1 MKKIW
6 LFLSLLICSTL
17 VAGCTNQQPQQ
28 KNFDFVSDC
37 KNLVQNEFWDT
48 EYEFSGDINY
58 HSGVY
63 FDYSIVTGSVY
74 FNYKTRPF
82 LCLYRW
88 NESVVDIVDYAKNH
102 DENIDFSYLQSL
114 YDELSQENWDEQRTN
129 AESVFD
135 LVASYKQFKEKYWNK
150 DVVEMQNIIR
160 NIAFE
165 NWVTEDE
172 LVDSDNYYN
181 QVLDIR
187 RQKYNQIPFYQR
199 EYYVELA
206 SKLLSEK
213 WIKVYCSASVCDEMT
228 FSGNYGSQENLQNL
242 VDDVT
247 SVVTA
252 LQDKW
257 LVFHWDFE
265 THLPT
270 NFYYDEYIRKI
281 DPEIIK
287 NPHGTPSIENL
298 DDVVAICHN
307 NSINCDMGCEDWDV
321 TNKSY
326 ILPYKDGYIW
336 YNYGWNWEWRGYYLT
351 YKSIDNPCDSA
362 ISTTDEIFFWHT
374 HYKYNKETFG
384 YDEYPD
390 NKVYIN
396 RWLRWGVSADEV
408 AKVLN
413 CTAWK
418 DIMEDDTCKREV
430 DKYMYNLIV
439 WNEKNE
445 YFSKW
450 MNKFKQDLDNDKFT
464 PTSFRVDR
472 WNECNEKYKFEDL
485 LQKDWK
491 INSQLTDEE
500 RKYYIKL
507 HNENLHECAM
517 EYLNN

>member
-6 LFLSLLICSTL
+6 LLTFSILSCLLF
-17 VAGCTNQQPQQ
+17 VGCTNQQPQL
-28 KNFDFVSDC
+28 KDFDFVSDC
-37 KNLVQNEFWDT
+37 KNLIQNEFLDT
-48 EYEFSGDINY
+48 KFQYTWDINY
-58 HSGVY
+58 HSWVY

-82 LCLYRW
+82 LCMYEW
-88 NESVVDIVDYAKNH
+88 DKSIIDIVDYVKDNG
-102 DENIDFSYLQSL
+102 ENMDLSYLQSL
-114 YDELSQENWDEQRTN
+114 YNDLSQENWDEQRTN
-129 AESVFD
+129 AESIFD
-135 LVASYKQFKEKYWNK
+135 LLISHKEFKEKYLNK
-150 DVVEMQNIIR
+150 DMRNIIR
-160 NIAFE
+160 NIAFQ
-165 NWVTEDE
+165 NWATEDD

-181 QVLDIR
+181 QVLDIW
-187 RQKYNQIPFYQR
+187 RQKYNQIPFYQK
-199 EYYVELA
+199 EYYVELIN
-206 SKLLSEK
+206 KLLSEK
-213 WIKVYCSASVCDEMT
+213 WINVYCSASVCDEIT

-247 SVVTA
+247 SVITA
-252 LQDKW
+252 LYANW
-257 LVFHWDFE
+257 IVFNWDFE
-265 THLPT
+265 INFPI

-287 NPHGTPSIENL
+287 NPEGTPSLEKL

-307 NSINCDMGCEDWDV
+307 NSINCAMGCEDWEV

-336 YNYGWNWEWRGYYLT
+336 YDYGWNWEWWGYYLT

-362 ISTTDEIFFWHT
+362 ISITDDIFFWHT

-396 RWLRWGVSADEV
+396 RWLWGGISTDEA
-408 AKVLN
+408 AKELDCV
-413 CTAWK
+413 AWK
-418 DIMEDDTCKREV
+418 DMMEDDTCKREV

-445 YFSKW
+445 YFTKW
-450 MNKFKQDLDNDKFT
+450 MNKFKQNLDNDKFT
-464 PTSFRVDR
+464 TREFWTER
-472 WNECNEKYKFEDL
+472 NEECYGRYKFEDL
-485 LQKDWK
+485 LQKDGK

-500 RKYYIKL
+500 RKYYNKL
-507 HNENLHECAM
+507 WNNNLHKCAM
-517 EYLNN
+517 EYLES

>member
-6 LFLSLLICSTL
+6 LFLSLLICSIL

-88 NESVVDIVDYAKNH
+88 DESVVDIVDYAKNH
-102 DENIDFSYLQSL
+102 DENIDLSYLQSL
-114 YDELSQENWDEQRTN
+114 YDDLSQENWDEQRTN

-135 LVASYKQFKEKYWNK
+135 LVALYKQFKEKYWNK
-150 DVVEMQNIIR
+150 DEVEMRNIIR
-160 NIAFE
+160 NIAFQ
-165 NWVTEDE
+165 NWVTEDD

-181 QVLDIR
+181 QVLDIW

-213 WIKVYCSASVCDEMT
+213 WIKVYCSASICDSMT

-281 DPEIIK
+281 DPEIVK
-287 NPHGTPSIENL
+287 NPEGTPSIENL
-298 DDVVAICHN
+298 DDVIAICHN

-336 YNYGWNWEWRGYYLT
+336 YDYGWNWEWRGYYLT
-351 YKSIDNPCDSA
+351 YKSVNSPCET
-362 ISTTDEIFFWHT
+362 ISNTDEIFFWHT

-390 NKVYIN
+390 DKVYISE
-396 RWLRWGVSADEV
+396 WWVSGIPIDIV
-408 AKVLN
+408 AKNLD

-418 DIMEDDTCKREV
+418 DIMEDDSCKKEV
-430 DKYMYNLIV
+430 DKFMYNLIV
-439 WNEKNE
+439 WNEQND
-445 YFSKW
+445 YFTKW
-450 MNKFKQDLDNDKFT
+450 MNKFKKDIDDGNFT
-464 PTSFRVDR
+464 NREPRNNAWT
-472 WNECNEKYKFEDL
+472 ECNEEHPFETL
-485 LQKDWK
+485 LQENWKDNRTLSDQEREEFIK
-491 INSQLTDEE
+491 INTN
-500 RKYYIKL
+500 RI
-507 HNENLHECAM
+507 HNCIVKKVFE
-517 EYLNN
+517 